1 MRKVKRLLRFLPL
14 AFFFSLAA
22 FVAGVYFV
30 STRSAPPTHPLTGRQ
45 IAGMAT
51 DAAWMDRAAR
61 ESEEDPELALDLIG
75 IAPGT
80 VVADVGAG
88 SGYMTVRLA
97 KRVGPNGTVLANDV
111 QSTLLTAV
119 RDKVRAL
126 QLTNVKTI
134 QGTET
139 DARLPDGA
147 VDLALLFDVY
157 HEFRNPQPMLQSI
170 RRALK
175 PDGRLVLVEYRKEDT
190 SLPIAETHRMS
201 VAEARTEVEAEGFVF
216 ERLAPGLPR
225 QHIIVFRRGRP

>member
-30 STRSAPPTHPLTGRQ
+30 STRSAPPVHPLTGRQ

-61 ESEEDPELALDLIG
+61 ESEEDPERALDLIG
-75 IAPGT
+75 IEPGT

-88 SGYMTVRLA
+88 SGYIAVRLA
-97 KRVGPNGTVLANDV
+97 KRVGPKGTVLANDIQPV
-111 QSTLLTAV
+111 LLTAV

-134 QGTET
+134 QGTDT
-139 DARLPDGA
+139 DARLPAGA
-147 VDLALLFDVY
+147 VDTAILFDVY
-157 HEFRNPQPMLQSI
+157 HEFRNPQVMLQSI

-175 PDGRLVLVEYRKEDT
+175 PDGRLVLVEYRGEDT
-190 SLPIAETHRMS
+190 TIPIASTHRMS
-201 VAEARTEVEAEGFVF
+201 VADARAEVEAEGFVF
-216 ERLAPGLPR
+216 ERLDSGLPR
-225 QHIIVFRRGRP
+225 QHIIIFRRGR